1 MESGARP
8 PSVGRAPH
16 EVSDVSSGS
25 DSLTGDDYARLL
37 YCARVECLL

>member
-1 MESGARP
+1 VESSAGSS
-8 PSVGRAPH
+8 SVGRAPY
-16 EVSDVSSGS
+16 EVAPVSSGS

>member
-1 MESGARP
+1 MESSARP
-8 PSVGRAPH
+8 PSNRGAPH

-37 YCARVECLL
+37 YCARVEFVL